1 MGAVFF
7 YEVEMDQNDE
17 KTGEIVLYQPEI
29 TCANFAHVGAD
40 ADQVYNTTLYNL
52 DVIQR
57 SRI

>member
-7 YEVEMDQNDE
+7 YEIEMDQNDE

-40 ADQVYNTTLYNL
+40 AVQVYNTTLYNL

-57 SRI
+57 S